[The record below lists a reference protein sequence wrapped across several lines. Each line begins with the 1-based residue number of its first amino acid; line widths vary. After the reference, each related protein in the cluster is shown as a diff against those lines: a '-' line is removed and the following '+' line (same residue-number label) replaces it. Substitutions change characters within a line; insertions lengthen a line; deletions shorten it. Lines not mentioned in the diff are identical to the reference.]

1 MHLPSMHKI
10 ARMDSQYYKFTT
22 LVVRYDKSN
31 FQCEEQES
39 FEDVLYIQLATILCS
54 LSHFITLVVYRKKN
68 SNIVQ
73 LIEYITNL
81 ATKKY
86 VDFIIGDFNEDSLIE
101 EPIKLSLQSIGFFS
115 FSACVEKNY
124 IRNAQNKIS
133 LSEVKVESVY
143 FLDHMS
149 GLYTETLHI
158 IISIYLLKLHC

>member
-10 ARMDSQYYKFTT
+10 ARMDSQYYKFTS
-22 LVVRYDKSN
+22 LVMRYDKSN

-124 IRNAQNKIS
+124 ITNAQNKIS
-133 LSEVKVESVY
+133 LSEVKAESVY

>member
-10 ARMDSQYYKFTT
+10 ARMDGLYYKFTS

-149 GLYTETLHI
+149 GLYTETLYI

>member
-10 ARMDSQYYKFTT
+10 ARMDSQYYKSTT

-124 IRNAQNKIS
+124 ITNAQNKIS
-133 LSEVKVESVY
+133 LSEVKAESVY

>member
-86 VDFIIGDFNEDSLIE
+86 VDFIIGDFNEDSLTE

-124 IRNAQNKIS
+124 ITNAQNKIS
-133 LSEVKVESVY
+133 LSEVKAESVY

>member
-39 FEDVLYIQLATILCS
+39 FEDILYIQLTTILCN

-101 EPIKLSLQSIGFFS
+101 EPIKLSLQSIDFFS

-149 GLYTETLHI
+149 GLYTETLQI
-158 IISIYLLKLHC
+158 IISICLLKLYC

>member
-124 IRNAQNKIS
+124 ITNAQNKIS
-133 LSEVKVESVY
+133 LSEVKAESVY

>member
-10 ARMDSQYYKFTT
+10 ARMDSQYYKFTS

>member
-101 EPIKLSLQSIGFFS
+101 EPIKLFLQSIGFFS

-124 IRNAQNKIS
+124 ITNAQNKIS
-133 LSEVKVESVY
+133 LSEVKAESVY

>member
-1 MHLPSMHKI
+1 MHKI

-124 IRNAQNKIS
+124 ITNAQNKIS
-133 LSEVKVESVY
+133 LSEVKAESVY

>member
-10 ARMDSQYYKFTT
+10 ARMDSQYYKFTS
-22 LVVRYDKSN
+22 LVMRYDKSN

-39 FEDVLYIQLATILCS
+39 FEDVLYIQLTTILCN
-54 LSHFITLVVYRKKN
+54 LSHFVTLVVYRKKN

>member
-1 MHLPSMHKI
+1 MHKI
-10 ARMDSQYYKFTT
+10 ARMDSQYYKFTS

-39 FEDVLYIQLATILCS
+39 FEDVLYIQLTTILS
-54 LSHFITLVVYRKKN
+54 NLSHFITLVVYRKKN

-101 EPIKLSLQSIGFFS
+101 EPIKLSLQSIGFSS

-143 FLDHMS
+143 FLDYMS

>member
-1 MHLPSMHKI
+1 MHKI

-101 EPIKLSLQSIGFFS
+101 EPIKLFLQSIGFFS

-124 IRNAQNKIS
+124 ITNAQNKIS
-133 LSEVKVESVY
+133 LSEVKAESVY

>member
-1 MHLPSMHKI
+1 MHKI

-101 EPIKLSLQSIGFFS
+101 EPIKLSLQSIGFFC

-124 IRNAQNKIS
+124 ITDAQNKIS
-133 LSEVKVESVY
+133 LSEVKAESVY

>member
-10 ARMDSQYYKFTT
+10 ARMDSQYYKFTS
-22 LVVRYDKSN
+22 LVMRYDKSN

>member
-10 ARMDSQYYKFTT
+10 ARMDSQYYKFTS
-22 LVVRYDKSN
+22 LVMRYDKSN

-133 LSEVKVESVY
+133 LSEVKAESVY

>member
-101 EPIKLSLQSIGFFS
+101 EPIKLFLQSIGFFS

>member
-10 ARMDSQYYKFTT
+10 ARMDSQYYKFTS
-22 LVVRYDKSN
+22 LVMRYDKSN

-115 FSACVEKNY
+115 FSACVEKSY